1 MTLQEGKFAVFLAGQ
16 YNKAT
21 EQAFHGVRQSGGC
34 ASYFSFHNMSHFGIN
49 DYVISP
55 HSSRSHQ
62 VEFFSIL
69 TSSFYLTLLKV
80 LPCSASSLSMFHSS
94 KGSIEPGHHIPISAG
109 MA

>member
-1 MTLQEGKFAVFLAGQ
+1 MTLQEGKFALFLAGQ

-21 EQAFHGVRQSGGC
+21 EQAFYGVRQSGGC

-62 VEFFSIL
+62 VGFFSIL
-69 TSSFYLTLLKV
+69 TIFFLSNTLEGL
-80 LPCSASSLSMFHSS
+80 AM
-94 KGSIEPGHHIPISAG
+94 
-109 MA
+109 